1 MIDGRVSASTIPTA
15 TQARVSWKKMVTGLG
30 LQPHPEGGY
39 YREVF
44 RSAHTVPSGAGS
56 RSAGTSI
63 YYLLAE
69 GAFSA
74 WHRIDADEVWYFH
87 AGGLIALHVLQPDG
101 GLHTHQLGDPVRHAD
116 AVFQATVPAGCWFA
130 AELADIGDFA
140 LVSCAVMPGFEFT
153 GFELASAADIGAAIE
168 RHGEWLQRLLKSS

>member
-1 MIDGRVSASTIPTA
+1 MNDRRVSEAGSIPAAPGTA
-15 TQARVSWKKMVTGLG
+15 DWKSVVAELG

-44 RSAHTVPSGAGS
+44 RSAQAVQARNTP

-69 GAFSA
+69 GACSA

-87 AGGLIALHVLQPDG
+87 AGAPLALHVLQSDG
-101 GLHTHQLGDPVRHAD
+101 ELLTHRLGDPLRD
-116 AVFQATVPAGCWFA
+116 AGSVFQATVPAGCWFA
-130 AELADIGDFA
+130 AELTGTGGFA
-140 LVSCAVMPGFEFT
+140 LVSCAVMPGFEFS
-153 GFELASAADIGAAIE
+153 GFELATKTDMSDAIC
-168 RHGEWLQRLLKSS
+168 RHGGWIRRLLK